1 MIFNGSVCCHHTLLF
16 FFILFFLGV
25 SELGWAFPGLDGFH
39 YEYDKYRNISIGGGV
54 KTRFKDI
61 SDLPQSQW
69 SPSAKMNNWRIYVNG
84 QLHKY
89 IKFEFNTE
97 CASCALS
104 ADIQVLDGILKFEVS
119 SAFNVWL
126 GRMITPA
133 DRGELAGPFFQS
145 IYEFERIAFYPSDF
159 STEHRIDGR
168 FARDTGMNI
177 WGSASPENRFTYIF
191 GLFRGLALQDMGTS
205 PLVAA
210 RVGYNFWN
218 VEQNPGD
225 YLSSTY
231 YGTQGD
237 ILTVGS
243 SFQYQVHGA
252 GTAQSPT
259 NFLGMDVDI
268 LLEKVLPSKSV
279 FTFSGEYKY
288 FAPGLT
294 PTALA
299 DPTCFCTFEGNA
311 YTASALYLF
320 PEKVLIGQFQPYV
333 RWTDNIPFNSS
344 NRDEIEAGVNY
355 VIDGH
360 DARISLFYQ
369 YGDINTK
376 GRVWVPGVSGPK
388 VSAIGLGVQF
398 QFR

>member
-1 MIFNGSVCCHHTLLF
+1 MFFNGSKCCHRALLF
-16 FFILFFLGV
+16 FFISLFLGT
-25 SELGWAFPGLDGFH
+25 SAPGWAFSGLDGFH

-54 KTRFKDI
+54 KTSFKAI
-61 SDLPQSQW
+61 NNLPQSQW
-69 SPSAKMNNWRIYVNG
+69 STDATMNNWRIYVNG

-97 CASCALS
+97 CANCQQS
-104 ADIQVLDGILKFEVS
+104 ADIQVLDGILKFDITD
-119 SAFNVWL
+119 AFNLWL
-126 GRMITPA
+126 GRMITPS
-133 DRGELAGPFFQS
+133 DRGELAGPFFQD
-145 IYEFERIAFYPSDF
+145 IFEFERIAFYPSDF
-159 STEHRIDGR
+159 STEHRIDGE
-168 FARDTGMNI
+168 FARDDGMNI
-177 WGSASPENRFTYIF
+177 WGSGGSENRFTYIF
-191 GLFRGLALQDMGTS
+191 GLFKGLHHIATS
-205 PLVAA
+205 PLVGA
-210 RVGYNFWN
+210 RIGYNFWN

-237 ILTVGS
+237 ILTIGS
-243 SFQYQVHGA
+243 SFQYQAHGA
-252 GTAQSPT
+252 GTTQNPT
-259 NFLGMDVDI
+259 DFLGMDVDI
-268 LLEKVLPSKSV
+268 LLEKVLSNQGV
-279 FTFSGEYKY
+279 FTFNGEYKY

-299 DPTCFCTFEGNA
+299 DPTCFCIFEGNA

-320 PEKVLIGQFQPYV
+320 SEKVFIGQFQPYV

-360 DARISLFYQ
+360 DARVSLFYE

-376 GRVWVPGVSGPK
+376 GRVWTSGITGPK
-388 VSAIGLGVQF
+388 VSAFGLGFQF